1 MRRILKQ
8 WKRRACRQN
17 GGEMSEWD
25 EMAEYL
31 KSWVV
36 ILTLAVL
43 AAIQAIVI
51 AIVSVV
57 IWVVKNAQ
65 WLVLTLIGIGIVA
78 VWFWRSCT
86 EKFG

>member
-1 MRRILKQ
+1 MKRTLKR
-8 WKRRACRQN
+8 WKRRECRQN

-43 AAIQAIVI
+43 AAIQSIVI

>member
-1 MRRILKQ
+1 
-8 WKRRACRQN
+8 
-17 GGEMSEWD
+17 MSEWD
-25 EMAEYL
+25 EMTEYL

-43 AAIQAIVI
+43 AAIQSIVV

-65 WLVLTLIGIGIVA
+65 WLALTLIGIGIVA
-78 VWFWRSCT
+78 AWFWRSCA